1 MSSNGIKSA
10 QKHPYQLDL
19 EARRSEPTE
28 WQKVSDSWILKFGG
42 AVERKKLQERL
53 KGKRAVE

>member
-1 MSSNGIKSA
+1 MAHHGLKSDGL
-10 QKHPYQLDL
+10 HPYQKSMQ
-19 EARRSEPTE
+19 ERTSEPLE

-53 KGKRAVE
+53 KGKRATQ